1 MSNKSFR
8 NILGQILGGG
18 PPSASSSETVC
29 EKGHPMDP
37 SWTSCPRCEAESR
50 ANERSGDASSS
61 YTSDDAD
68 SRRSNMS
75 RQHTS
80 IGGEPSSAD
89 SSATR
94 HDSSYDSSIPTSAP
108 NARRP
113 SNRRIT
119 GILVTFTWERQGDL
133 FVLYEGRNVI
143 GKGTVE
149 SEGGRPCDVLLSVD
163 PTMSNEHAV
172 ILCRAGR
179 YELFDNR
186 STNGT
191 YADDEFVESAGVML
205 KDGAHIKTGDTVW
218 LFRKIESEDAPAQA
232 GHARHEQ
239 PESREREPEAREP
252 ERRREASQWNEPRE
266 PQRRS
271 RDDSQIG

>member
-1 MSNKSFR
+1 M
-8 NILGQILGGG
+8 
-18 PPSASSSETVC
+18 P
-29 EKGHPMDP
+29 
-37 SWTSCPRCEAESR
+37 
-50 ANERSGDASSS
+50 
-61 YTSDDAD
+61 
-68 SRRSNMS
+68 

-80 IGGEPSSAD
+80 IAGEPTSSD
-89 SSATR
+89 SAATR
-94 HDSSYDSSIPTSAP
+94 HESSYEGSYESPNPTGAP
-108 NARRP
+108 SARRS

-119 GILVTFTWERQGDL
+119 GVLVTFTWERQGDL
-133 FVLYEGRNVI
+133 FVLHEGRNVI

-191 YADDEFVESAGVML
+191 YADDAFVESAGVML

-218 LFRKIESEDAPAQA
+218 LFRKIESEDAPAHS
-232 GHARHEQ
+232 GHARQEQ
-239 PESREREPEAREP
+239 PESPEREREPEP
-252 ERRREASQWNEPRE
+252 RREASQWNEPRE
-266 PQRRS
+266 PHRRS